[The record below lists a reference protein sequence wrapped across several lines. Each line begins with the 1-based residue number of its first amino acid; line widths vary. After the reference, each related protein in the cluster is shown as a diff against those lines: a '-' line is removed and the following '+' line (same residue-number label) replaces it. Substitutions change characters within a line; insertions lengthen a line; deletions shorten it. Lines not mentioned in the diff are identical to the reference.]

1 MNNKQ
6 KMIDSSI
13 MTKDIYFY
21 KQINLPKIF
30 FKKEDLRENRKYI
43 FLKFPNDIK
52 KPSFI
57 TQLITESNSIHNKN
71 CFSQELIKNK
81 LLFNTRNHFKYFSI
95 NDNSKKEL
103 RKLNLRTLSNDLDYE
118 NYKTIKDSYPNFRT
132 ITLNSERQIN
142 NKKNEKMKKYVNNF
156 REFFLNK
163 QKKNLILKPNKK
175 YILNSKNKILENIR
189 NKSNSYLKY
198 LTDNNI
204 NNIKKENI
212 NKIETEEKIRTLFQK
227 MQKET
232 REEID
237 KIKIEFEKNI

>member
-6 KMIDSSI
+6 KMIDSSV
-13 MTKDIYFY
+13 MTKDVFFY
-21 KQINLPKIF
+21 KQIKLPKIF
-30 FKKEDLRENRKYI
+30 FKQKSLRDNKKYI

-57 TQLITESNSIHNKN
+57 TQLNTESNSIHNKN
-71 CFSQELIKNK
+71 CLSQELIKKK

-118 NYKTIKDSYPNFRT
+118 NSKTNIDSFPNFRA

-163 QKKNLILKPNKK
+163 ENKNLLLKSNKK
-175 YILNSKNKILENIR
+175 YMLNSKNKILEKIR

-198 LTDNNI
+198 LSENNI
-204 NNIKKENI
+204 KNIKKENI
-212 NKIETEEKIRTLFQK
+212 NKIETEDKISKLIQK
-227 MQKET
+227 MQKVT

-237 KIKIEFEKNI
+237 KTKIEFEI